1 MMTMIKLFLAW
12 IQLTYPTRN
21 VETLRNRV
29 RTLASRLE
37 IYAERNVGTDS
48 ADRMEIVVKKSRELI
63 NEMWL
68 IPDVDKIVHL
78 NKIIKQLKSMTKLN
92 HC

>member
-12 IQLTYPTRN
+12 VQLTYPTRN

-48 ADRMEIVVKKSRELI
+48 ADRMEFVVKKSRELI
-63 NEMWL
+63 NEMSL
-68 IPDVDKIVHL
+68 IPDIDKLVHL